1 MSTRI
6 PLTEAAGLDET
17 VRSHLAQRP
26 PIHLYRMVAHAPGL
40 LGPFMALGTAQF
52 NTTVLP
58 AACREALVLRVAMH
72 HRSAYE
78 IHHHRRMALDAGLS
92 SEAVEALLA
101 GARHSLAWTLSL
113 EDLAAFTDE
122 LVAGQDP
129 EPARVERIVTAYG
142 HRGYVE
148 AALIVGFYRMVAT
161 FIHATGLQPEAE
173 DIVSDWKRAQAS

>member
-1 MSTRI
+1 MSCRI
-6 PLTEAAGLDET
+6 PLTDTATVDEA
-17 VRSHLAQRP
+17 VRAQLAQRP

-40 LGPFMALGTAQF
+40 LGPFMHLGAAQF

-58 AACREALVLRVAMH
+58 PAYREALVLRVAMH

-92 SEAVEALLA
+92 AEAIDALLA
-101 GARHSLAWTLSL
+101 GRSNSPAWSPALQ
-113 EDLAAFTDE
+113 DLAAFADE
-122 LVAGQDP
+122 LVAAQDP
-129 EPARVERIVTAYG
+129 EPARVQRLVAAYG

-161 FIHATGLQPEAE
+161 FIHAVGLEPEVE
-173 DIVSDWKRAQAS
+173 DVVGNWKRQHAS

>member
-6 PLTEAAGLDET
+6 PLTEAAALDEPA
-17 VRSHLAQRP
+17 RAQLAQRP

-40 LGPFMALGTAQF
+40 LGPFMALGAAQF

-58 AACREALVLRVAMH
+58 AACREALVLRVALH

-92 SEAVEALLA
+92 GEAVDALLT
-101 GARHSLAWTLSL
+101 GAKQSPAWSPVLQ
-113 EDLAAFTDE
+113 DLAAFTDE

-129 EPARVERIVTAYG
+129 EASRVDRIVAAYG

-161 FIHATGLQPEAE
+161 FIHAVGLEPEVE
-173 DIVSDWKRAQAS
+173 DVVGNWKRQHAS

>member
-6 PLTEAAGLDET
+6 PPTETAALDESA
-17 VRSHLAQRP
+17 RAQLAQRP

-40 LGPFMALGTAQF
+40 LGPFMALGAAQF

-58 AACREALVLRVAMH
+58 PACREALVLRVAMH

-92 SEAVEALLA
+92 AEAIEALLA
-101 GARHSLAWTLSL
+101 GAKHSVEWSPAVQ
-113 EDLAAFTDE
+113 DLAELTDE

-129 EPARVERIVTAYG
+129 EPLRVQRLVAAYG

-148 AALIVGFYRMVAT
+148 AALVVGFYRMVAT
-161 FIHATGLQPEAE
+161 FVQATGLEPEIE
-173 DIVSDWKRAQAS
+173 DIVGDWKRAHAS

>member
-6 PLTEAAGLDET
+6 PLTDAAALDES
-17 VRSHLAQRP
+17 VHAQLAQRP

-40 LGPFMALGTAQF
+40 LGPFMALGVAQF

-92 SEAVEALLA
+92 PEAVEALLA
-101 GARHSLAWTLSL
+101 GARHSPAWSPALQ
-113 EDLAAFTDE
+113 DLAALTDE
-122 LVAGQDP
+122 LVAGHDP
-129 EPARVERIVTAYG
+129 ESSRVERIVAAHG

-148 AALIVGFYRMVAT
+148 AALVVGFYRMVAT
-161 FIHATGLQPEAE
+161 IIQATGLEPESE
-173 DIVSDWKRAQAS
+173 DIVGAWKKAHAG